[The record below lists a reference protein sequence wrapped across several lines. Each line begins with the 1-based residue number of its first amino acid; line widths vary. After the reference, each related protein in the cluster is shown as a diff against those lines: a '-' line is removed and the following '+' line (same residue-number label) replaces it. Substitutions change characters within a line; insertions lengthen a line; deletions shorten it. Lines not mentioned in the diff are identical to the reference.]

1 MSERL
6 LTVVRRI
13 LLGLTLVFPPVGW
26 LIVSLFASPDLKPE
40 NILLRDMLDD
50 SSVLLADFGFARYVP
65 EDGLKTRCGTVR

>member
-1 MSERL
+1 
-6 LTVVRRI
+6 
-13 LLGLTLVFPPVGW
+13 
-26 LIVSLFASPDLKPE
+26 LKPE